1 MTSDMSGDMNLDDDP
16 QFLDYLIATGNAD
29 MIGSLCNCSA
39 CNMIRAGFARWKW
52 DRALEQYEDEQRQN
66 QNNQP

>member
-1 MTSDMSGDMNLDDDP
+1 MNLDDDP

-29 MIGSLCNCSA
+29 MIGSLCDCCA
-39 CNMIRAGFARWKW
+39 CKMIRAGFERWKS
-52 DRALEQYEDEQRQN
+52 DRADEHYENEQKQK